1 MRARRIPASR
11 LTGKSGKGVAILRSV
26 EETTYKRRS
35 LVPRSA
41 IIAGVVVTVLIAG
54 ALAAGVSVYRSQL
67 VTVPD
72 LARMSADDALAALE
86 DAALV
91 GVVSGTRVSADVPE
105 DGVLTQEPAAG
116 LRVSSGSEVHLVIS
130 AGSQTV
136 RVPDLVGVPV
146 DEARDALEDAGF
158 RVNERIGSTEE
169 TRAVIL
175 EMYPAPGTLV
185 NIGDAIRIT
194 VPGEVGESDVL
205 LPYELSG
212 VFVLVDPAPPV
223 SGISDP
229 ALEVGRRLVSLLQA
243 SGARAALTRA
253 STDAEVT
260 RGTRVAASR
269 ESTATVFI
277 GLDIAAGA
285 GAGVTVL
292 YPATVSG
299 GATSADAGALARS
312 ITSALR
318 LPGGRVNPPAPSDDP
333 VLASFAGDGALLRLG
348 DTRDA
353 GDVSRFEDPSWA
365 DEVARGVY
373 RALGAAYATP

>member
-1 MRARRIPASR
+1 MGWSA
-11 LTGKSGKGVAILRSV
+11 GKSGKGVAILRSV
-26 EETTYKRRS
+26 EETSYKRRS

-41 IIAGVVVTVLIAG
+41 IIAGAVVTVLIAG
-54 ALAAGVSVYRSQL
+54 ALAAGISVYRSQL

-72 LARMSADDALAALE
+72 LALMPADDAVAMLE
-86 DAALV
+86 DIALV
-91 GVVSGTRVSADVPE
+91 GVVTGTRVSADIPE
-105 DGVLTQEPAAG
+105 DGVLTQDPAAG
-116 LRVSSGSEVHLVIS
+116 VRVSAGTEVRIVVS

-146 DEARDALEDAGF
+146 EEAKEALEDAGF

-194 VPGEVGESDVL
+194 VPGEAGESDVL

-212 VFVLVDPAPPV
+212 VSVLVDPAPPI
-223 SGISDP
+223 SGGTDP

-243 SGARAALTRA
+243 SGAQAALTRS
-253 STDAEVT
+253 STDAEIT

-277 GLDIAAGA
+277 GLDVASG
-285 GAGVTVL
+285 GGSGVTVM
-292 YPATVSG
+292 YPVTSSG
-299 GATSADAGALARS
+299 GVASADPSALAKS

-318 LPGGRVNPPAPSDDP
+318 LPGGRVNPPAPTDDP
-333 VLASFAGDGALLRLG
+333 VLGSFAGDGALLRLG

-353 GDVSRFEDPSWA
+353 GDISRFSDPSWA

-373 RALGAAYATP
+373 RALGAAFGAS